1 MGKLE
6 DYIKNRSE
14 KSPQFSKLY
23 KEESRRLDVA
33 LAVKNLRTT
42 LGMSQREFAKYIGK
56 PQSTI
61 GRIETGKVNVS
72 LDVLNEIAIAT
83 GTKLEIKYVTK
94 SKV

>member
-6 DYIKNRSE
+6 DYIKDRSE
-14 KSPQFSKLY
+14 KSLQFSKLY
-23 KEESRRLDVA
+23 KEGSRRLDVA

>member
-1 MGKLE
+1 M
-6 DYIKNRSE
+6 
-14 KSPQFSKLY
+14 
-23 KEESRRLDVA
+23 A